1 MSKSVYYNFNAAQ
14 GFKTSTGGT
23 KNDIVDNL
31 KTAALNLVNAM
42 WDDKNRSDLI
52 YWAQCAATDA
62 IDFLDCIIEME
73 VEQ

>member
-1 MSKSVYYNFNAAQ
+1 MKEPVYDFAAAQ

-62 IDFLDCIIEME
+62 IDFLDHIVEME

>member
-1 MSKSVYYNFNAAQ
+1 MKKTVYDFRAAQ
-14 GFKTSTGGT
+14 GFKSSTGGT
-23 KNDIVDNL
+23 KNDIANNL

-42 WDDKNRSDLI
+42 WDEKNRRELI

-62 IDFLDCIIEME
+62 IDFLDAIKETE

>member
-1 MSKSVYYNFNAAQ
+1 MKKTVYYDFDAAQ

-23 KNDIVDNL
+23 KNNIVNNL
-31 KTAALNLVNAM
+31 KSAALNLVNAM

-52 YWAQCAATDA
+52 YWVQCAATDA
-62 IDFLDCIIEME
+62 IDFLDCIREKE

>member
-1 MSKSVYYNFNAAQ
+1 MSKTVYYDFDAAQ

-42 WDDKNRSDLI
+42 WDEENRRELI

-62 IDFLDCIIEME
+62 IDFLSLIRERE

>member
-1 MSKSVYYNFNAAQ
+1 MKKTVYDFSLAQ

-31 KTAALNLVNAM
+31 KTAALNLVNVM
-42 WDDKNRSDLI
+42 WDDKNRPDLI

-62 IDFLDCIIEME
+62 IDFLDRIIERE
-73 VEQ
+73 EEQ